1 MPFKFNASRR
11 DKFANAK
18 YRVTNWAE
26 YNEALRQRGDVTVWF
41 SEDAVSRWC
50 ALRSGKRGGQ
60 QRYSDLAIE
69 TCLTLRAV
77 FGLPLRQ
84 TQGFVRSLLRL
95 MQTDLPVPDFST
107 LCRRA
112 PSLQIAPDTR
122 TAIGPISLVVD
133 STGLRVHGG
142 REWMREKHGLP
153 KARKIWRKLH
163 IGFDLESGELVA
175 SCLTPQQVGDTG
187 ALPDLL
193 AEVPGPVRRFIGD
206 GAYDGVPTAATIR
219 HAFGPDVEL
228 IIPPPKNAVPG
239 DSQARNAHIDMITET
254 GRMAWQKATGY
265 GQRSRGEAQI
275 GRYKQVIGLEL
286 RSRNMETQTTEA
298 RIAVNALNH
307 MTRLGR
313 AAYERV
319 A

>member
-1 MPFKFNASRR
+1 
-11 DKFANAK
+11 
-18 YRVTNWAE
+18 
-26 YNEALRQRGDVTVWF
+26 
-41 SEDAVSRWC
+41 
-50 ALRSGKRGGQ
+50 
-60 QRYSDLAIE
+60 
-69 TCLTLRAV
+69 
-77 FGLPLRQ
+77 
-84 TQGFVRSLLRL
+84 

-122 TAIGPISLVVD
+122 TASGPIALVVD

-163 IGFDLESGELVA
+163 IGFDPEGSQLVA

-193 AEVPGPVRRFIGD
+193 AEVSGPVRRVIGD

-219 HAFGPDVEL
+219 HAFGSDVEL

-239 DSQARNAHIDMITET
+239 DCQARNAHINMITET
-254 GRMAWQKATGY
+254 GRIAWQKATGY

-275 GRYKQVIGLEL
+275 GRYKQVIGPEL
-286 RSRNMETQTTEA
+286 CSRKLETQTTETK
-298 RIAVNALNH
+298 IAVKALNR
-307 MTRLGR
+307 MTHLGC
-313 AAYERV
+313 ATYERV